1 MTNEEVFEVWAP
13 AASVWA
19 PWCKPVLFAHIDG
32 DDPPPE
38 PEALAEAPDLG
49 FDGIPTREERTAIVV
64 NLPGRT
70 SVAVGLHLAETI
82 GYRPVPL
89 FNAAPAPIRGQP
101 TAVEVSSTLA
111 ALFHGTSR
119 LGRIS
124 IDADAPPVFLLDA
137 NRRGELIVVESAFD
151 NRSVSFPTDFP
162 SATRLLSSGIR
173 RALLIHAWRGAPE
186 ADLAHT
192 LRRWQEAGIP
202 ILEKALDDDGAA
214 KPIDVSKP
222 SSFKSAVY
230 RMLEM
235 VGLQRNVL
243 GGFGGF
249 PPEPGGGWF
258 GAGG

>member
-1 MTNEEVFEVWAP
+1 MTNDEVFEVWAP
-13 AASVWA
+13 LGSAWA

-32 DDPPPE
+32 DEPPPE
-38 PEALAEAPDLG
+38 PEPLDNV
-49 FDGIPTREERTAIVV
+49 D
-64 NLPGRT
+64 LPGRS
-70 SVAVGLHLAETI
+70 SVAVGLLLAEKI

-89 FNAAPAPIRGQP
+89 FNAAPAPREGQE
-101 TAVEVSSTLA
+101 TVVDVSSTLA
-111 ALFHGTSR
+111 ALFHGTNT
-119 LGRIS
+119 LKRIS
-124 IDADAPPVFLLDA
+124 IEADAPPIFLLDA
-137 NRRGELIVVESAFD
+137 NRRGESPVVDDEFD

-173 RALLIHAWRGAPE
+173 RALLIQTRRGALRP
-186 ADLAHT
+186 DLAHT

-202 ILEKALDDDGAA
+202 IAEKALRDDDASR
-214 KPIDVSKP
+214 PIDVSKP
-222 SSFKSAVY
+222 SSFKSALY

-249 PPEPGGGWF
+249 PPGPGGWF